1 MTLAQG
7 IGASIAQMRAGT
19 ALPPVDVDITKKILT
34 MRTQLD
40 TGHTRRRGT
49 QHCGCARQT
58 LESYL
63 METQDA
69 RSVPTTTRPKPGALS
84 GLRVLELADEQAEYC
99 GLALAGLGAEVIKV
113 EPPGGNTTR
122 HIGPFYKDRHD
133 PERSLFFWQYN
144 RGKRSIVL
152 DLQQAQDRET
162 FHSLLATADVF
173 LESTPP
179 GTLNS
184 VGLGSDALR
193 QQYPTLIV
201 ARMSPFGDHG
211 PWAHFKGSDL
221 IHLALGGVMM
231 NCGYDPAPGGK
242 YDLPPIAPQMWH
254 AYHIAGEQ
262 LAMGILAALLYRWR
276 TGQGQY
282 LSCAVHE
289 AVAKCTEV
297 DLMSWV
303 LRHAPVLRQTCRH
316 ARETVSAFPSIVHT
330 KDGRW
335 VMANL
340 GTRPGDTA
348 RLIALLERYGIDAGL
363 SAEQSAAPQGGR
375 FVPGTGPET
384 ASQGVNPM
392 EAVQRFV
399 RAFTYENVP
408 WREAQEA
415 GMLWAPLRKPHENAL
430 DPHWLARTSCVDVP
444 HPELGRS
451 FRYATSKWLAT
462 ATAWSVG
469 RRAPLLHE
477 DAQLVTQPPQRA
489 VPTLA
494 PTPRGTA
501 SEGLSP
507 HRKPFP
513 LHGIRI
519 LDFTWFLASAGGTRF
534 LSAFG
539 AESIKVELK
548 SHPDTRMAAMA
559 PVGGREARAKA
570 TAPLRPVS
578 DPDMGGQFN
587 NKNPGKRGISLNVR
601 HPKGLEIAKRL
612 VAMSDIVAEGFSPG
626 VLDNWGLGYDVLR
639 SIKPD
644 IIYAQQSGMGAQGV
658 YGRFRTVG
666 PIANAFAGLS
676 EMSGLPEPAMP
687 AGWGYS
693 YLDWMGAYS
702 FALAMLSALFHRE
715 RTGEGQWV
723 DASQSEVGL
732 FISGTTLLDW
742 SANGRIWTRTGN
754 RSPNKPAAP
763 HGVYPCAGEDRWL
776 TIACFTEPEWR
787 ALIDVAGHPAW
798 AADPRFTALAGRL
811 AHQDALDALVA
822 EWTRPLDAYQTM
834 HRLQQAGVPAGV
846 CQTAE
851 DRCDHDPQLAALNW
865 LTEVTGTKIGRWP
878 VAEVAVKMSES
889 PPYIGGRLDRGA
901 PCYGEDNHYVYGEL
915 LGMSADEI
923 TALAD
928 EGVI

>member
-1 MTLAQG
+1 MEAQDEG
-7 IGASIAQMRAGT
+7 SAHSHSTDSQ
-19 ALPPVDVDITKKILT
+19 
-34 MRTQLD
+34 
-40 TGHTRRRGT
+40 
-49 QHCGCARQT
+49 
-58 LESYL
+58 
-63 METQDA
+63 
-69 RSVPTTTRPKPGALS
+69 GALT
-84 GLRVLELADEQAEYC
+84 GLRVIELADEQAEYC

-113 EPPGGNTTR
+113 EPPGGSPTR
-122 HIGPFYKDRHD
+122 RIGPFYEDQEG

-152 DLQQAQDRET
+152 DLHHQADQER
-162 FHSLLATADVF
+162 FHALVASADIF
-173 LESTPP
+173 LESTPR
-179 GTLNS
+179 GELD
-184 VGLGSDALR
+184 GLGLSADTLL
-193 QQYPTLIV
+193 QQFPTLIV
-201 ARMSPFGDHG
+201 ARMSAFGDHG
-211 PWAHFKGSDL
+211 PWADFKASDL

-231 NCGYDPAPGGK
+231 NCGYDSAPGGK

-262 LAMGILAALLYRWR
+262 LAMAIIAALLFRAR
-276 TGQGQY
+276 TGKGQR
-282 LSCAVHE
+282 LSCAIHE

-303 LRHAPVLRQTCRH
+303 MRHVLVLRQTCRH
-316 ARETVSAFPSIVHT
+316 ARETVSPFPSIVHT

-340 GTRPGDTA
+340 GTRPGDVT
-348 RLIALLERYGIDAGL
+348 RLIDLLKRYGLETSL
-363 SAEQSAAPQGGR
+363 SADQFAAPQGGR
-375 FVPGTGPET
+375 FIPGTAPET
-384 ASQGVNPM
+384 AAQGTHPM

-430 DPHWLARTSCVDVP
+430 DPHWLARQSVTDVP
-444 HPELGRS
+444 HPELGRA

-462 ATAWSVG
+462 ATSWSVG
-469 RRAPLLHE
+469 RRAPLLDE
-477 DAQLVTQPPQRA
+477 DAQAVTMPPQRDRA
-489 VPTLA
+489 AIDASPPA
-494 PTPRGTA
+494 QTPEA
-501 SEGLSP
+501 LSP
-507 HRKPFP
+507 HGKPFP

-559 PVGGREARAKA
+559 PVGGRAARDRA
-570 TAPLRPVS
+570 TAPLPGVT

-601 HPKGLEIAKRL
+601 HPKGLEIARRL
-612 VAMSDIVAEGFSPG
+612 IAMSDIVAEGFSPG
-626 VLDNWGLGYDVLR
+626 VLDSWGLGYETLR
-639 SIKPD
+639 TIKPD
-644 IIYAQQSGMGAQGV
+644 IIYVQQSGMGAKGT

-702 FALAMLSALFHRE
+702 FALAMLSGLFHRA
-715 RTGEGQWV
+715 RTGEGQWI

-742 SANGRIWTRTGN
+742 SANGRIWTRYGN
-754 RSPNKPAAP
+754 RSPYKPAAP
-763 HGVYPCAGEDRWL
+763 HGVYPCMGEDRWL
-776 TIACFTEPEWR
+776 AIACFTEDEWR
-787 ALIDVAGHPAW
+787 ALTAVAGHPEW
-798 AADPRFTALAGRL
+798 AADSRFVDVAGRL
-811 AHQDALDALVA
+811 AHQDALDALVGS
-822 EWTRPLDAYQTM
+822 WTQSQDAYQAM
-834 HRLQQAGVPAGV
+834 YRLQQAGVPAGV

-878 VAEVAVKMSES
+878 VAEVAVKMSAS
-889 PPYIGGRLDRGA
+889 PAYIGGRLDRGA
-901 PCYGEDNHYVYGEL
+901 PCYGEDNDYVYGEL
-915 LGMSADEI
+915 LGMSAQEI
-923 TALAD
+923 KALAE

>member
-1 MTLAQG
+1 MQAQHE
-7 IGASIAQMRAGT
+7 
-19 ALPPVDVDITKKILT
+19 P
-34 MRTQLD
+34 
-40 TGHTRRRGT
+40 TGRE
-49 QHCGCARQT
+49 Q
-58 LESYL
+58 S
-63 METQDA
+63 
-69 RSVPTTTRPKPGALS
+69 RPSRGALT
-84 GLRVLELADEQAEYC
+84 GLRVIELADEQAEYC

-113 EPPGGNTTR
+113 EPPGGNPTR
-122 HIGPFYKDRHD
+122 RIGPFYQDQED

-144 RGKRSIVL
+144 RGKRSLEL
-152 DLQQAQDRET
+152 DLHRQEDRERFRT
-162 FHSLLATADVF
+162 LVSTADIL
-173 LESTPP
+173 LESTPR
-179 GTLNS
+179 GELD
-184 VGLGSDALR
+184 GLGLGADTLL
-193 QQYPTLIV
+193 QQFPTLIV
-201 ARMSPFGDHG
+201 ARVSPFGDDG
-211 PWAHFKGSDL
+211 PWADFKGSDL

-262 LAMGILAALLYRWR
+262 LAMAILAALLFRWR
-276 TGQGQY
+276 TGKGQK

-289 AVAKCTEV
+289 AVSKCTEV

-303 LRHAPVLRQTCRH
+303 MRHVLVLRQTCRH
-316 ARETVSAFPSIVHT
+316 ARETVSPFPSIVHT

-340 GTRPGDTA
+340 GTRPGDVA
-348 RLIALLERYGIDAGL
+348 RLIALVERYGLAANL
-363 SAEQSAAPQGGR
+363 SADQLAAPQGGR
-375 FVPGTGPET
+375 FIPGTAPES
-384 ASQGVNPM
+384 AAQGTHPM
-392 EAVQRFV
+392 EVVQRFV
-399 RAFTYENVP
+399 RSFTYENVP

-430 DPHWLARTSCVDVP
+430 DPHWMARHSVTDIE
-444 HPELGRS
+444 HPELGRA
-451 FRYATSKWLAT
+451 FRYATSKWLGT
-462 ATAWSVG
+462 ATSWSVG
-469 RRAPLLHE
+469 RRAPLLNE
-477 DAQLVTQPPQRA
+477 DAKTVTTSSQRSQPVSAEARWP
-489 VPTLA
+489 LA
-494 PTPRGTA
+494 
-501 SEGLSP
+501 EELSP
-507 HRKPFP
+507 HGKPFP

-559 PVGGREARAKA
+559 PVGGRAAREQA
-570 TAPLRPVS
+570 TGPLPGVT

-644 IIYAQQSGMGAQGV
+644 IIYVQQSGMGAQGT

-702 FALAMLSALFHRE
+702 FALAMLSGLLHRA
-715 RTGEGQWV
+715 RTGEGQWI

-742 SANGRIWTRTGN
+742 SANGRIWTRYGN
-754 RSPNKPAAP
+754 RSPYKPAAP
-763 HGVYPCAGEDRWL
+763 HGVYPCAGEDRWI
-776 TIACFTEPEWR
+776 TIACFTEEEWQ
-787 ALIDVAGHPAW
+787 ALTRVAGHPEW
-798 AADPRFTALAGRL
+798 ANDPQFVDLKARL
-811 AHQDALDALVA
+811 AHQDALDALIGG
-822 EWTRPLDAYQTM
+822 WTQSQEAYQAM
-834 HRLQQAGVPAGV
+834 DRLQQAGVPAGV

-851 DRCDHDPQLAALNW
+851 DRCDHDPQLAALQW

-889 PPYIGGRLDRGA
+889 PAYIGGRLDRGA
-901 PCYGEDNHYVYGEL
+901 PCYGEDNDYVYGEL
-915 LGMSADEI
+915 LGMSPQEI
-923 TALAD
+923 KEMAE
-928 EGVI
+928 EGII